1 MDERAVLRLVI
12 VCAGGRASEFASYL
26 RDLQIAGERVVVQ
39 GYVDDHRFDT
49 TFEGAP
55 ILGSVGQLGA
65 FLDRHHDQQH
75 HYLTALS
82 DNRAR
87 ADLVRRV
94 EELGA
99 PNLKPWTL
107 RHPTAIIGHS
117 VEIGVGTCIA
127 PLAVITAHAT
137 IGEHCIVNAMSSI
150 SHDTVLESFVNVSA
164 GVSIGAHVT
173 LGQGS
178 SVGAG
183 ATITSDIQ
191 VGEWSVI
198 GAGAVVTDDVPSH
211 VTVAGAPARIVQR
224 HGRGARQSL
233 LMFK

>member
-1 MDERAVLRLVI
+1 MDERAILRLVI
-12 VCAGGRASEFASYL
+12 VCAGGRASEIASYL
-26 RDLQIAGERVVVQ
+26 RDLERAGQQVAVQ
-39 GYVDDHRFDT
+39 GYVDDHRFDA

-55 ILGSVGQLGA
+55 ILGGVGQLGKH
-65 FLDRHHDQQH
+65 LGRHDDQPM
-75 HYLTALS
+75 HYLTAIG

-87 ADLVRRV
+87 ADLVRRIEDLAV
-94 EELGA
+94 

-107 RHPTAIIGHS
+107 CHPKAIVGHT
-117 VEIGVGTCIA
+117 VEIGDGTCIA
-127 PLAVITAHAT
+127 PSAVITAHT
-137 IGEHCIVNAMSSI
+137 KVGEHCIVNVMSSI
-150 SHDTVLESFVNVSA
+150 SHDTVLESFVNVNA

-173 LGQGS
+173 LGLGS

-183 ATITSDIQ
+183 ATVTDEVQ

-224 HGRGARQSL
+224 HGRGMRQSL

>member
-12 VCAGGRASEFASYL
+12 VCAGGRASEVASYL
-26 RDLQIAGERVVVQ
+26 RDLQIAGQETVVL

-55 ILGSVGQLGA
+55 ILGGIAQLGEL
-65 FLDRHHDQQH
+65 LDRYQDQQI
-75 HYLTALS
+75 HYLTAIS
-82 DNRAR
+82 DNRTR
-87 ADLVRRV
+87 ADLVRRI
-94 EELGA
+94 EGLGA
-99 PNLKPWTL
+99 ANLLPWTL
-107 RHPTAIIGHS
+107 CHPTAIVGQSVAIGA
-117 VEIGVGTCIA
+117 GTCIA
-127 PLAVITAHAT
+127 PSAVITAHAT
-137 IGEHCIVNAMSSI
+137 IGEHCTVNVMSSI
-150 SHDTVLESFVNVSA
+150 SHDTVLESFVNVDS
-164 GVSIGAHVT
+164 GVSIGSHVT

-178 SVGAG
+178 FVGAG
-183 ATITSDIQ
+183 ATVTGDVQ

-198 GAGAVVTDDVPSH
+198 AAGSVVTDDVPSH

>member
-12 VCAGGRASEFASYL
+12 VCAGGRASEVASYL
-26 RDLQIAGERVVVQ
+26 RDLQIAGQKMVVL

-49 TFEGAP
+49 RFEGAP
-55 ILGSVGQLGA
+55 ILGGVGQIGGL
-65 FLDRHHDQQH
+65 LDRHQDQQI
-75 HYLTALS
+75 HYLTAIS

-87 ADLVRRV
+87 ADLVRRI
-94 EELGA
+94 EQLGA
-99 PNLKPWTL
+99 PNLKPWIL
-107 RHPTAIIGHS
+107 CHPTAIVGQS
-117 VEIGVGTCIA
+117 VEIGEGTCIA
-127 PLAVITAHAT
+127 PSAVITAHAT
-137 IGEHCIVNAMSSI
+137 IGEHCMVNVMSSI
-150 SHDTVLESFVNVSA
+150 SHDTVLESFVNVNA

-178 SVGAG
+178 FVGAG
-183 ATITSDIQ
+183 ATVTNDIQ
-191 VGEWSVI
+191 IGEWSVI

-224 HGRGARQSL
+224 HGRGMRQSL

>member
-12 VCAGGRASEFASYL
+12 VGAGGRASEIASYV
-26 RDLQIAGERVVVQ
+26 RDLQVAGQHVAVQ

-55 ILGSVGQLGA
+55 ILGGIGQLGA
-65 FLDRHHDQQH
+65 FVDRHHGQQI
-75 HYLTALS
+75 HYLTAIG

-87 ADLVRRV
+87 AGVVRRI
-94 EELGA
+94 EELAA
-99 PNLKPWTL
+99 PNLMPWTL
-107 RHPTAIIGHS
+107 CHPTAIVGQS

-127 PLAVITAHAT
+127 PSAVITAHAT
-137 IGEHCIVNAMSSI
+137 VGEHCIINVMSSI
-150 SHDTVLESFVNVSA
+150 SHDTVLESFVNVNA

-178 SVGAG
+178 FVGAG
-183 ATITSDIQ
+183 ATVTSDIQ

-198 GAGAVVTDDVPSH
+198 GPGAVVTDDVPSH

-224 HGRGARQSL
+224 HGRGTRQSL